1 MKFVEDNVNIKTPEE
16 IDEELIKAFAKF
28 DANENHQIDQEE
40 FRNILTSH
48 TMGDDPLTKDEADEL
63 LNSLDVDGDGQLNV
77 LGSRQIDSPYVILIC
92 INTFLIYRIFHS
104 VKTKSHFMRCLYLM
118 HMRRVN
124 FLA

>member
-1 MKFVEDNVNIKTPEE
+1 MKFVEENVNIKTPEE

-77 LGSRQIDSPYVILIC
+77 LGNRQIDSPYL
-92 INTFLIYRIFHS
+92 N
-104 VKTKSHFMRCLYLM
+104 
-118 HMRRVN
+118 
-124 FLA
+124 